1 VLVKIEARILIF
13 PGMDFHFPSTSVPP
27 GTFLGSACRSNIG
40 GGVATPATPA
50 ALTSMDTC
58 TDVEDA
64 FPGAAARHGASN
76 VRELITWEITRV
88 LVCNPVITTGL
99 VIWTDHDARDVFY

>member
-1 VLVKIEARILIF
+1 MLVKIEARILIF
-13 PGMDFHFPSTSVPP
+13 PGMDFHFPSTSVSP

-64 FPGAAARHGASN
+64 FPGAACACSAAR
-76 VRELITWEITRV
+76 REQR
-88 LVCNPVITTGL
+88 
-99 VIWTDHDARDVFY
+99 ARTAYVGNYPCVGV

>member
-1 VLVKIEARILIF
+1 MLKMR
-13 PGMDFHFPSTSVPP
+13 
-27 GTFLGSACRSNIG
+27 FLAQR
-40 GGVATPATPA
+40 VR
-50 ALTSMDTC
+50 
-58 TDVEDA
+58 
-64 FPGAAARHGASN
+64 AARHGASN